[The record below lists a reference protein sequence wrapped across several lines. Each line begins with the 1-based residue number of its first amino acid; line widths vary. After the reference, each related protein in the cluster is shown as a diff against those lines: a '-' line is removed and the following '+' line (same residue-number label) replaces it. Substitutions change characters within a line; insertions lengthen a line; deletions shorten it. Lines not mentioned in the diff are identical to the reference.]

1 VPGDKSLKRLTPS
14 THLPPSA
21 DSLGGAGCHYPDFQN
36 FKMPTRPAGIL
47 TDGLVNLMPLQ
58 KPTGSNEADWR
69 EARMWLREMAG
80 MGLHRIQSIMDGM
93 NLLPTKLKSKTS
105 AQAKSL
111 IETVACSHSKIQDVS

>member
-1 VPGDKSLKRLTPS
+1 
-14 THLPPSA
+14 
-21 DSLGGAGCHYPDFQN
+21 
-36 FKMPTRPAGIL
+36 MPTRPAGIL